1 MLKDLVN
8 KAKDVLEDAGIDD
21 LDDIKKIAQS
31 EEAKKVI
38 EAVIKILEKNDK
50 DTVVKILK
58 SIIK

>member
-21 LDDIKKIAQS
+21 LDDIKRIAQS

-58 SIIK
+58 SVIK

>member
-21 LDDIKKIAQS
+21 LDDIKRIAQS

>member
-21 LDDIKKIAQS
+21 LDDIKRIAQS

-50 DTVVKILK
+50 DTVVKVLK